1 MRKPYR
7 ILLPFLML
15 VATLSGTGTAEA
27 QAGPCT
33 VSDLAGN
40 PFQVTCPAGVP
51 VGSVGTPV
59 SGVLFGT
66 VVVVAYDFAGT
77 QFPNSCCALFF
88 GPHPATSAMS
98 DSNIPDTSELPG
110 GDVQVL
116 TGFTPLFDNPPDP
129 DDAPGLP
136 RELVEALF
144 GPDQP
149 AGTAFVEIP
158 LDDTRVFVMAVPP
171 TPQPEKDADT
181 ADSSGDTELERRE
194 RLLLDDT
201 LVLSNYKDRP
211 NMTIGELRA
220 EVFLRAFANLFGAEA
235 RGETATSEGR
245 ERDRVLRD
253 EFGEPVDLGDGD
265 IVF

>member
-1 MRKPYR
+1 M
-7 ILLPFLML
+7 
-15 VATLSGTGTAEA
+15 
-27 QAGPCT
+27 
-33 VSDLAGN
+33 
-40 PFQVTCPAGVP
+40 
-51 VGSVGTPV
+51 

-144 GPDQP
+144 GPDLP

-158 LDDTRVFVMAVPP
+158 MDDTRVFVMAVPP

-211 NMTIGELRA
+211 DMTIGER
-220 EVFLRAFANLFGAEA
+220 R
-235 RGETATSEGR
+235 
-245 ERDRVLRD
+245 
-253 EFGEPVDLGDGD
+253 
-265 IVF
+265 